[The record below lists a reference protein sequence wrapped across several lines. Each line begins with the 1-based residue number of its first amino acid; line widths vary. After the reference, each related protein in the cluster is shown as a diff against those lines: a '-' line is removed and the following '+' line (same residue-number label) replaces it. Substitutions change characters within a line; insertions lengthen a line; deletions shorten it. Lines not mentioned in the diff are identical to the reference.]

1 MKNFILTIVGVA
13 TLLIALTLNF
23 RHALDD
29 YGVTK
34 NKLHMEVLA
43 QTNDSGGDSSGGGTS
58 GGDSSGGGTSGGG
71 TSGEGSNN
79 PPSNNSKIV
88 LTAAGSTTVKQD
100 SFGGYVEF
108 GGNKKYT
115 NYTVGLIVRISVES
129 CTYSPNSNCDYS
141 ITGTIRI
148 TFP

>member
-43 QTNDSGGDSSGGGTS
+43 QTNDS